1 MSHNFSYIPALE
13 GVRKV
18 AFGEGEKFDV
28 AGAHLVWKVRGE
40 ESAYNFSVCEMTLA
54 PGEGVPLHSHTS
66 AESFYVISGRADFFR
81 LNDGKEN
88 WVRCEPG
95 DVMILPP
102 NSLHGFYNKGT
113 SACRL
118 LGISTAVHQTFFD
131 AVAEAERE
139 KSFSSLPPEEA
150 MGKIAQIALNHHMY
164 FAPVDI
170 SKA

>member
-1 MSHNFSYIPALE
+1 MNNDFSTIPAVE

-18 AFGEGEKFDV
+18 AVGEGEKFDV

-40 ESAYNFSVCEMTLA
+40 DSAYNFSVCEMTLA

-66 AESFYVISGRADFFR
+66 AESFYVLSGVADFFR
-81 LNDGKEN
+81 LNEGQED
-88 WVRCEPG
+88 WVRCESG
-95 DVMILPP
+95 EVMILPP

-113 SACRL
+113 TVCRL

-131 AVAEAERE
+131 AVAEADRT
-139 KSFSSLPPEEA
+139 KSFSSLPPEQA
-150 MGKIAQIALNHHMY
+150 MAKIAQLALSHHMY

-170 SKA
+170 SNA

>member
-1 MSHNFSYIPALE
+1 MSNSFSSIPAVE

-18 AFGEGEKFDV
+18 AVGEGEKFDV

-40 ESAYNFSVCEMTLA
+40 ESAYNFSVCEMALE

-66 AESFYVISGRADFFR
+66 AESFYVISGVADFFR
-81 LNDGKEN
+81 YIDGKDD
-88 WVRCEPG
+88 WIRCEAG
-95 DVMILPP
+95 EVVILPP

-113 SACRL
+113 SVCRL

-131 AVAEAERE
+131 AVAQAD
-139 KSFSSLPPEEA
+139 KTTSFSSLPLEQA
-150 MGKIAQIALNHHMY
+150 MEKIAKIALSHHMY